1 MVSFLGNVV
10 FLSFYLPFLSARL
23 KCIIRTSPYVRSP
36 HPSLPRDGKMLWTPA
51 LEEYVDV
58 QTLII
63 LAIER
68 VLLSASGPDDRK
80 FIRADV
86 L

>member
-1 MVSFLGNVV
+1 MYNKNLPTYAEPSPVS
-10 FLSFYLPFLSARL
+10 
-23 KCIIRTSPYVRSP
+23 
-36 HPSLPRDGKMLWTPA
+36 PRGRENA
-51 LEEYVDV
+51 LDSSVGGVDV

-68 VLLSASGPDDRK
+68 VLLSASWPDDRK

>member
-23 KCIIRTSPYVRSP
+23 KFVIRTPP
-36 HPSLPRDGKMLWTPA
+36 HICGALTHRTGKCLDSSVGG
-51 LEEYVDV
+51 VDV

-63 LAIER
+63 SAIER

>member
-1 MVSFLGNVV
+1 MVASSGMRC
-10 FLSFYLPFLSARL
+10 FYLSILFTLPVCEVEMYNKNLPTYAEP
-23 KCIIRTSPYVRSP
+23 SPVSP
-36 HPSLPRDGKMLWTPA
+36 QRRENA
-51 LEEYVDV
+51 LDSSIGVDV

-68 VLLSASGPDDRK
+68 VLLSASRPDDRK

>member
-23 KCIIRTSPYVRSP
+23 KFVIRTPPHMRSP
-36 HPSLPRDGKMLWTPA
+36 HPSDGKMLWTRA